1 MTRESN
7 AETLCRLRA
16 EAKAKGICATCRAR
30 PAKLPCSSCQDCI
43 DRTKA
48 SKAALREQGRCITC
62 RKRSKTVQCLRC
74 MRARRERQL
83 DLCLA
88 DGKCAKCRRWPAT
101 RPGVRG
107 AMCFS
112 YNEGNRVRAREL
124 LTAQGR
130 KYTRPGLVLACSICR
145 ETGHNRRT
153 CTALIKPVDVATKR
167 V

>member
-7 AETLCRLRA
+7 AEMLRRHRA
-16 EAKAKGICATCRAR
+16 EARAKGICATCRAR

-48 SKAALREQGRCITC
+48 SKAKLRKQGQCITC
-62 RKRSKTVQCLRC
+62 GERSTTVQCLRC
-74 MRARRERQL
+74 MRERRERQL

-88 DGKCAKCRRWPAT
+88 NGKCARCRRWPAT

-107 AMCFS
+107 GLCFS
-112 YNEGNRVRAREL
+112 CKEGNRVRAQEMRA
-124 LTAQGR
+124 AQGR

-153 CTALIKPVDVATKR
+153 CTAAVKPVDVVTKR